1 MAEVRLRKYVVDVE
15 ECGHLDV
22 YVQGDLESGKNSG
35 SILLTLHGVG
45 QSYKDW
51 VQFMGHEDMV
61 DTVARSLVLHV
72 CLPGQDE
79 EAEDLPG
86 QFPDL
91 STLGMNLVTVLDHL
105 RISRVVVLGAGAGAN
120 IAARFAMNHPG
131 RVQGMLLVDCKHAV
145 ASFPLKLKVL
155 RNTKWSDDLNL
166 NTSNVAKY
174 EEAYKKRDEI
184 LTDMSQ
190 RVAVDTLLICGAKA
204 QMARAA
210 EDMHANI
217 AIGLC
222 SIIKLDDV
230 TDVVVEAPERLADS
244 LILFCQG
251 LGLVP
256 SVQRKISRSQS
267 VVSETS
273 SEEQD
278 VTKKTRKVS
287 MEMFDIPNIRRLS
300 LSSHNI

>member
-1 MAEVRLRKYVVDVE
+1 MDQVKLSKHVVDVE
-15 ECGHLDV
+15 QCGHVDV
-22 YVQGDLESGKNSG
+22 FVQGDLESGKNCD
-35 SILLTLHGVG
+35 SILMTIHGVG
-45 QSYKDW
+45 QSHRDW
-51 VQFMGHEDMV
+51 VQFMSHEDMA

-72 CLPGQDE
+72 CLPGQDL

-86 QFPDL
+86 SFPSL
-91 STLGMNLVTVLDHL
+91 AALGMNLVNVLDQL
-105 RISRVVVLGAGAGAN
+105 RVSRVVLVGAGAGAN

-155 RNTKWSDDLNL
+155 RNTKWSEEVNAK
-166 NTSNVAKY
+166 NVASY
-174 EEAYKKRDEI
+174 EESYKNRNEI
-184 LTDMSQ
+184 LSDLSQ
-190 RVAVDTLLICGAKA
+190 RVTVDTLLLCGAKS
-204 QMARAA
+204 QLVRAA
-210 EDMHANI
+210 EEMHANI
-217 AIGLC
+217 AAGLC

-230 TDVVVEAPERLADS
+230 MDVVVEAPERLADS

-267 VVSETS
+267 VVSEAS
-273 SEEQD
+273 SEDQGEARPS
-278 VTKKTRKVS
+278 KPRKVS

-300 LSSHNI
+300 LTCHNI

>member
-1 MAEVRLRKYVVDVE
+1 M
-15 ECGHLDV
+15 
-22 YVQGDLESGKNSG
+22 
-35 SILLTLHGVG
+35 
-45 QSYKDW
+45 
-51 VQFMGHEDMV
+51 
-61 DTVARSLVLHV
+61 
-72 CLPGQDE
+72 
-79 EAEDLPG
+79 
-86 QFPDL
+86 
-91 STLGMNLVTVLDHL
+91 
-105 RISRVVVLGAGAGAN
+105 
-120 IAARFAMNHPG
+120 
-131 RVQGMLLVDCKHAV
+131 
-145 ASFPLKLKVL
+145 
-155 RNTKWSDDLNL
+155 
-166 NTSNVAKY
+166 AKY

-204 QMARAA
+204 QMAKAA
-210 EDMHANI
+210 EEMHANI

-230 TDVVVEAPERLADS
+230 TNVVVEAPERLADS

>member
-1 MAEVRLRKYVVDVE
+1 MT
-15 ECGHLDV
+15 C
-22 YVQGDLESGKNSG
+22 
-35 SILLTLHGVG
+35 I
-45 QSYKDW
+45 
-51 VQFMGHEDMV
+51 
-61 DTVARSLVLHV
+61 VL
-72 CLPGQDE
+72 Q
-79 EAEDLPG
+79 A
-86 QFPDL
+86 
-91 STLGMNLVTVLDHL
+91 
-105 RISRVVVLGAGAGAN
+105 
-120 IAARFAMNHPG
+120 
-131 RVQGMLLVDCKHAV
+131 
-145 ASFPLKLKVL
+145 L
-155 RNTKWSDDLNL
+155 RNTKWSEELKL

-184 LTDMSQ
+184 LSDLSE
-190 RVAVDTLLICGAKA
+190 RVAVDTLLLCGAKA

-210 EDMHANI
+210 EEMHANI

-230 TDVVVEAPERLADS
+230 TNVVVEAPERLADS
-244 LILFCQG
+244 LILFLQG

-273 SEEQD
+273 SEEQG
-278 VTKKTRKVS
+278 VTTKTRKVS

>member
-1 MAEVRLRKYVVDVE
+1 M
-15 ECGHLDV
+15 
-22 YVQGDLESGKNSG
+22 
-35 SILLTLHGVG
+35 
-45 QSYKDW
+45 
-51 VQFMGHEDMV
+51 
-61 DTVARSLVLHV
+61 
-72 CLPGQDE
+72 
-79 EAEDLPG
+79 
-86 QFPDL
+86 
-91 STLGMNLVTVLDHL
+91 
-105 RISRVVVLGAGAGAN
+105 
-120 IAARFAMNHPG
+120 
-131 RVQGMLLVDCKHAV
+131 
-145 ASFPLKLKVL
+145 
-155 RNTKWSDDLNL
+155 
-166 NTSNVAKY
+166 AKY

-230 TDVVVEAPERLADS
+230 TNVVVEAPERLADS

>member
-1 MAEVRLRKYVVDVE
+1 MYCNV
-15 ECGHLDV
+15 
-22 YVQGDLESGKNSG
+22 
-35 SILLTLHGVG
+35 I
-45 QSYKDW
+45 
-51 VQFMGHEDMV
+51 
-61 DTVARSLVLHV
+61 VLY
-72 CLPGQDE
+72 LQ
-79 EAEDLPG
+79 
-86 QFPDL
+86 
-91 STLGMNLVTVLDHL
+91 
-105 RISRVVVLGAGAGAN
+105 
-120 IAARFAMNHPG
+120 
-131 RVQGMLLVDCKHAV
+131 
-145 ASFPLKLKVL
+145 VL

-278 VTKKTRKVS
+278 GTKKTRKVS

>member
-1 MAEVRLRKYVVDVE
+1 M
-15 ECGHLDV
+15 
-22 YVQGDLESGKNSG
+22 
-35 SILLTLHGVG
+35 
-45 QSYKDW
+45 
-51 VQFMGHEDMV
+51 
-61 DTVARSLVLHV
+61 
-72 CLPGQDE
+72 
-79 EAEDLPG
+79 
-86 QFPDL
+86 
-91 STLGMNLVTVLDHL
+91 
-105 RISRVVVLGAGAGAN
+105 
-120 IAARFAMNHPG
+120 
-131 RVQGMLLVDCKHAV
+131 
-145 ASFPLKLKVL
+145 
-155 RNTKWSDDLNL
+155 
-166 NTSNVAKY
+166 AKY
-174 EEAYKKRDEI
+174 EEAYKNRDEI

-204 QMARAA
+204 QMAKAA

-267 VVSETS
+267 VVSEAS

>member
-1 MAEVRLRKYVVDVE
+1 MSKWSRSFSRKVLR
-15 ECGHLDV
+15 C
-22 YVQGDLESGKNSG
+22 
-35 SILLTLHGVG
+35 I
-45 QSYKDW
+45 
-51 VQFMGHEDMV
+51 
-61 DTVARSLVLHV
+61 VL
-72 CLPGQDE
+72 Q
-79 EAEDLPG
+79 
-86 QFPDL
+86 
-91 STLGMNLVTVLDHL
+91 
-105 RISRVVVLGAGAGAN
+105 
-120 IAARFAMNHPG
+120 
-131 RVQGMLLVDCKHAV
+131 
-145 ASFPLKLKVL
+145 VL

-174 EEAYKKRDEI
+174 EAAYKNRDEI
-184 LTDMSQ
+184 LSDLSE
-190 RVAVDTLLICGAKA
+190 RVAVDTLLLCGAKA

-210 EDMHANI
+210 EEMHANI

-230 TDVVVEAPERLADS
+230 TNVVVEAPERLADS
-244 LILFCQG
+244 LILFLQG

-273 SEEQD
+273 SEEQG
-278 VTKKTRKVS
+278 VTTKTRKVS